1 MQIMTL
7 PAFRAVGLRI
17 RTTSFS
23 DDIPALWQRFM
34 PYMDFILSS
43 TPGITYGFM
52 GEMSTAN
59 NTFTY
64 MAAMAVADDAVV
76 DSTLDTWQI
85 PAQRYAVFETSL
97 PQMGTMFERIHGE
110 LIPASGLKYG
120 QGPSFEYY
128 GPEFD
133 TPAQTFHIYIA
144 IQ

>member
-23 DDIPALWQRFM
+23 NDIPALWQRFM
-34 PYMDFILSS
+34 PFMDAIPTS
-43 TPGITYGFM
+43 TPGISYGLM
-52 GEMSTAN
+52 GEHHADG
-59 NTFTY
+59 TFTY
-64 MAAMAVADDAVV
+64 MAALAVADDVVV
-76 DSTLDTWQI
+76 DHTLDTWLV
-85 PAQRYAVFETSL
+85 PAQRYAVFEAHIDTL
-97 PQMGTMFERIHGE
+97 GETFGTIHGE
-110 LIPASGLKYG
+110 LMPASGLQYG

-133 TPAQTFHIYIA
+133 TPAQTLHIYIA